1 MTNEDSNAFFESGIK
16 SFFKNSLQFNLKYY
30 KSIPFIIYSIYNQY
44 KAYLKRKEMLKQ
56 GINIP
61 PVMALSIT
69 DKCNLNCKGC
79 YLKSQKR
86 TQKAPITDQEIEK
99 YLKESK
105 ELGVSII
112 LLLGGEPL
120 MKDVFKLTKNHKN
133 MIFSMFTNSTLID
146 DSMVKKLKKNKHI
159 IPILS
164 MEGTDTNQRRGSGIL
179 ESIENVSKKLNREKL
194 LFGISL
200 TVTRQNFDEVCS
212 EEFVNKH
219 KRAGSMF
226 FSYFRYIPIDTSTMD
241 MVLTEEQEK
250 RFEEFT
256 CSFREKYKTLI
267 LSPAIE
273 KKYGG
278 CLGAGKGVAHINYD
292 GSLEV
297 CPFAPFSDVSVRN
310 MSIREALQSSL
321 FMNLRKHHK
330 KMIDNGL
337 SMCTLWKDEKW
348 DYAIKNNDFSVVDNT
363 Y

>member
-1 MTNEDSNAFFESGIK
+1 MTNEDSNDFFESGIK
-16 SFFKNSLQFNLKYY
+16 SFFKNSLLFNLKYY
-30 KSIPFIIYSIYNQY
+30 KSVPFIALSIIHQY
-44 KAYLKRKEMLKQ
+44 IAFQKRKKMVKK
-56 GINIP
+56 GVNVP

-69 DKCNLNCKGC
+69 DKCNLNCTGC

-86 TQKAPITDQEIEK
+86 TKKAPITDQEIEK
-99 YLKESK
+99 YLKESN

-146 DSMVKKLKKNKHI
+146 DNMVKKLKKNKHI

-164 MEGTDTNQRRGSGIL
+164 MEGTDTDERRGSAIL
-179 ESIENVSKKLNREKL
+179 ESIEKVSKKLNREKL

-212 EEFVNKH
+212 DDFVNRH
-219 KRAGSMF
+219 KKAGSMF

-256 CSFREKYKTLI
+256 CSFREKFKTLI

-321 FMNLRKHHK
+321 FANLRDHHK
-330 KMIDNGL
+330 EMINSGL
-337 SMCTLWKDEKW
+337 SMCTLWKDEQW
-348 DYAIKNNDFSVVDNT
+348 DYAIKNNDFSMIEST
-363 Y
+363 